1 MNNIEQVLLF
11 SVADNLYCID
21 SSDVDQI
28 LRVPD
33 VTQIPM
39 APQIVRGM
47 SSVKGSMV
55 TIIDTR
61 FLLNKD
67 KFIPMDSQKSR
78 IITLNMDGVFI
89 ALLVEEIKSN
99 VILDEENIEHKSG
112 DTELVCGILN
122 IGKNLVHLIDTEKLS
137 SVINKYQ
144 FSQRDFSVSE
154 KSSEA
159 TVIKNLETENFL
171 VFKMGNEQFAIETD
185 IVREIIVKKDCTT
198 KIPESNENTL
208 GLITLRDEV
217 LVAIDF
223 RKFFNIDG
231 IESNEN
237 RFIILHHNEQS
248 IALLVDSVIEIKDFE
263 IKSFQAIP
271 EKFKDRHITGVIEI
285 EDELISIVDKKEVLK
300 LVSSFDT
307 SMVDE
312 SESEE
317 EEDDFDTAEIEVIST
332 GDEIE
337 IVTFI
342 LSNEEYAFNIDAV
355 EEIIRH
361 TDITIVPQ
369 TSELIKGIIN
379 LRGQIIPVVSLHKR
393 LNMKETISSDS
404 KIIISKINSTKI
416 GFIVDNIT
424 EIFEVSS
431 NDIKHSENSSDTL
444 FSEVVILEN
453 GNRIILKLD
462 SEKLFKTHNFES
474 LDLQEVDE

>member
-33 VTQIPM
+33 VTPVPM
-39 APQIVRGM
+39 APEIVRGM

-61 FLLNKD
+61 YLLNKD
-67 KFIPMDSQKSR
+67 KFIPMDSQKCR
-78 IITLNMDGVFI
+78 IVTLEIEGVFI

-99 VILDEENIEHKSG
+99 VILDEENIEHKSS

-122 IGKNLVHLIDTEKLS
+122 IGKSLVHLIDTDKLPS
-137 SVINKYQ
+137 IIEKYQ
-144 FSQRDFSVSE
+144 FDSRDFSVSE

-159 TVIKNLETENFL
+159 TVVKNLETENFL
-171 VFKMGNEQFAIETD
+171 VFKMGNEQFAIDTD
-185 IVREIIVKKDCTT
+185 IVREIIVRKDCTT
-198 KIPESNENTL
+198 KIPESSENTL

-223 RKFFNIDG
+223 RNFFKIDG
-231 IESNEN
+231 IDSNEN

-248 IALLVDSVIEIKDFE
+248 VALLVDSVLEIKDFE

-271 EKFKDRHITGVIEI
+271 EKFKDRHITGVIEL
-285 EDELISIVDKKEVLK
+285 EDDLISIVDKKEVLK
-300 LVSSFDT
+300 LVTSHDT
-307 SMVDE
+307 SSLNDGDE
-312 SESEE
+312 L
-317 EEDDFDTAEIEVIST
+317 DDFDSADIEVIST
-332 GDEIE
+332 ADEIE

-342 LSNEEYAFNIDAV
+342 LSNEEYAFDIDSV
-355 EEIIRH
+355 EEIIRY
-361 TDITIVPQ
+361 TDITIVPE
-369 TSELIKGIIN
+369 TSDLLKGIIN

-393 LNMKETISSDS
+393 LDMKETLSSDS
-404 KIIISKINSTKI
+404 KIIISKIDSTKI

-431 NDIKHSENSSDTL
+431 ANIKQSDNGADSL
-444 FSEVVILEN
+444 FSDVVILDN

-462 SEKLFKTHNFES
+462 SEKLFKDENFKS
-474 LDLQEVDE
+474 LSIEEVNE

>member
-21 SSDVDQI
+21 SSHVDQI

-33 VTQIPM
+33 VTHIPM
-39 APQIVRGM
+39 APKIVRGM

-61 FLLNKD
+61 YLLNKD
-67 KFIPMDSQKSR
+67 KFIPMDSQKCR
-78 IITLNMDGVFI
+78 IVTLEIDGVYI
-89 ALLVEEIKSN
+89 ALLVEEIRSN
-99 VILDEENIEHKSG
+99 VILDEENIEHKSS
-112 DTELVCGILN
+112 DTELICGILN
-122 IGKNLVHLIDTEKLS
+122 IGEDLVHLIDTDKLPS
-137 SVINKYQ
+137 IIQKYQ
-144 FSQRDFSVSE
+144 FSTRDFSVSE

-171 VFKMGNEQFAIETD
+171 VFKMGNELFAVETD
-185 IVREIIVKKDCTT
+185 IVREIIVKKECTT
-198 KIPESNENTL
+198 KIPESSENTL

-223 RKFFNIDG
+223 RQHFNIDG
-231 IESNEN
+231 IDSNEN
-237 RFIILHHNEQS
+237 RYIILHHNEQS
-248 IALLVDSVIEIKDFE
+248 VALLVDSVLEIKDFE

-300 LVSSFDT
+300 LISSHDT
-307 SMVDE
+307 STPKED
-312 SESEE
+312 SEL
-317 EEDDFDTAEIEVIST
+317 DDFDSEDIEVIST
-332 GDEIE
+332 ADEIE

-342 LSNEEYAFNIDAV
+342 LSNEEYAFDIDSV
-355 EEIIRH
+355 EEIIRY

-369 TSELIKGIIN
+369 TSDLIKGIIN

-393 LNMKETISSDS
+393 LDMKETLSSDS
-404 KIIISKINSTKI
+404 KIIISKIGPTKI

-431 NDIKHSENSSDTL
+431 DDIKQSENSADSL
-444 FSEVVILEN
+444 FSDVVILEN

-462 SEKLFKTHNFES
+462 SEKLFKGPEIES
-474 LDLQEVDE
+474 LNLKEVNE